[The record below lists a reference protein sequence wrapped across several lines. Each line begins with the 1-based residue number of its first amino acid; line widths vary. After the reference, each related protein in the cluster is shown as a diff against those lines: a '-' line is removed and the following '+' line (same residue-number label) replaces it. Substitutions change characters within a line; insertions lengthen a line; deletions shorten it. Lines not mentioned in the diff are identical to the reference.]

1 VRCRGPVLLLLAFA
15 ASAPVPAAEPPD
27 WEARLSFD
35 WVQPKSHIRDGT
47 PPLPGSNL
55 YSGSTLGMDS
65 QVPAATLELG
75 ARFGD
80 EHLSLSGWWVRSTG
94 VTVLEE
100 GATYAGRVLAAGT
113 PVDSVNTWTSVRLQ
127 YLHTFGLAT
136 DPDGRAWLSVDAG
149 AAVER
154 TTFQA
159 DLAWPGD
166 QGTTS
171 LRGLFPTL
179 QAAVEVRP
187 LAWLSVRAGMG
198 GFRLYD
204 VPNGDT
210 VVKSPVEYRAAV
222 RATGDRF
229 FAEVGYSLYHV
240 HFERDA
246 GKPEEDVVHMRLG
259 TLSLGA
265 GMAF

>member
-1 VRCRGPVLLLLAFA
+1 MA
-15 ASAPVPAAEPPD
+15 
-27 WEARLSFD
+27 
-35 WVQPKSHIRDGT
+35 
-47 PPLPGSNL
+47 
-55 YSGSTLGMDS
+55 S

-94 VTVLEE
+94 STVLEE

-159 DLAWPGD
+159 GLSWPGD
-166 QGTTS
+166 DGTTS

-179 QAAVEVRP
+179 QAALEVRP
-187 LAWLSVRAGMG
+187 LEWLAVRAGMG

-210 VVKSPVEYRAAV
+210 VVKSPVEYRVAV
-222 RATGDRF
+222 RGTWDRF
-229 FAEVGYSLYHV
+229 SAEAGYYLYHV

-246 GKPEEDVVHMRLG
+246 GTPEEDVVHMRLR
-259 TLSLGA
+259 TVYIGA
-265 GMAF
+265 GVAF